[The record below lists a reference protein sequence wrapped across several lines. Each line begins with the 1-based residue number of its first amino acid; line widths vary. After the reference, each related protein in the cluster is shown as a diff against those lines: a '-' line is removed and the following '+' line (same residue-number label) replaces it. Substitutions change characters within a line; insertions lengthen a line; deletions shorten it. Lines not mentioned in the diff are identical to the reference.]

1 MVKNGIAMIKRLR
14 YICLIVSLLL
24 LGQTSLYAQLFLSQR
39 DRDIEASLNYNEG
52 VYILSNYSDNSMPT
66 KETLSLEELLDHNV
80 EAFYFYLRKD
90 TVSNTMLLRNPDG
103 GFTPFSEALVTI
115 KKFLMENPKRLVTLF
130 LDYLVET
137 DMVRVF
143 SEIGLMDNVCEYDSR
158 TGWPT
163 MKNMIESDRR
173 LVVFEVQRHLNSPSW
188 MNNTADH
195 VEHAETEWNIGTS
208 AVETF
213 DERLKKSLSLYSG
226 LKNLENTRAEEE
238 IYDMARY
245 SPYIIEGYRRAWI
258 RDGIMPNFV
267 LVNRYYNWIASSA
280 TTFRNFN
287 IVSGIVTY
295 NGELLNYVNWE
306 GYSNSTPG
314 KFSFPLELNGD
325 MELFPVSPGYTISPE
340 RVKIEDNGSRRIFV
354 SELKAKPL
362 PISQNLELNL
372 PLNGSAKDESRNK
385 YNTLS
390 REVEF
395 GLDPIR
401 GEVASFENSMRIDL
415 PTSSEIKMRDH
426 DFTVGVWLKIP
437 RYLEGKEDYCVL
449 GSKNNAYQQGLH
461 FLIRNHKPY
470 MGFFNNDLHGNTEI
484 EAGKWYH
491 VVWRY
496 NKNNGE
502 QAIFVDGKLDA
513 IAYERPAY
521 LGNDSLYVGYVDFNQ
536 TANFEGNLSA
546 FNVWSRVLSDKEIMA
561 LSSQMV
567 DLNANPME
575 NLNTWLLVS
584 SVLLVIALG
593 VTAYLFRRH
602 WKRTHEKSQLV
613 FTGKGLNKPEEPVEQ
628 QRNIVRLFGEFTVI
642 DRNGENITAL
652 FTPKIK
658 QIFLLILLYSSRGG
672 QGISGNDLADYIWGD
687 TEGKKIKSL
696 RSVSI
701 LKLRKILERLDKMEV
716 LFNANHYTMQ
726 VQPPLTCDYLM
737 YLDMLRE
744 KRVNT
749 KKDFE
754 QVYRIISRG
763 EIFEG
768 ESFNWMDDYKSY
780 VCNSSVDVMSRF
792 IGSYSIKDESD
803 AVIQIAEQILVNDPT
818 NEEALSYKVRALI
831 AHNNFKQARYAYDR
845 FCNEFKA
852 MYGESFGLSFEQISS
867 ETGLKDLI

>member
-1 MVKNGIAMIKRLR
+1 MIRGLR

-24 LGQTSLYAQLFLSQR
+24 LGQTSLHAQLFLSQR
-39 DRDIEASLNYNEG
+39 DRDIEGSLNYNEG
-52 VYILSNYSDNSMPT
+52 VYILSNYSDNSMT
-66 KETLSLEELLDHNV
+66 STETLTLEELLERNV

-90 TVSNTMLLRNPDG
+90 TVSNTMLLRNPNG
-103 GFTPFSEALVTI
+103 EYTPFSEALATI
-115 KKFLMENPKRLVTLF
+115 KKELNENPKQLVTLF

-137 DMVRVF
+137 DMTRTF
-143 SEIGLMDNVCEYDSR
+143 SEIGLLDYMCEYDNR

-173 LVVFEVQRHLNSPSW
+173 LVVFEVQHHLNSPSW

-195 VEHAETEWNIGTS
+195 VEHAEAEWNMG
-208 AVETF
+208 APALETF

-258 RDGIMPNFV
+258 RDGMIPNFI
-267 LVNRYYNWIASSA
+267 LVNRYYNWLNSSVSS
-280 TTFRNFN
+280 FRNFN
-287 IVSGIVTY
+287 IVTGIVTY

-325 MELFPVSPGYTISPE
+325 MELYPVSPGYTISPE

-354 SELKAKPL
+354 SEFKAKPL
-362 PISQNLELNL
+362 PIVQNLELNL

-385 YNTLS
+385 YSTLS
-390 REVEF
+390 RGVEF

-401 GEVASFENSMRIDL
+401 GEVASFENPMRIDL
-415 PTSSEIKMRDH
+415 PTSSEIMMRDH

-437 RYLEGKEDYCVL
+437 KYLNDKEDYCVL

-496 NKNNGE
+496 NKQNGE
-502 QAIFVDGKLDA
+502 QAIFVNGKLDA
-513 IAYERPAY
+513 IALERPAY
-521 LGNDSLYVGYVDFNQ
+521 LGNDSLYVGYVDFSQ

-546 FNVWSRVLSDKEIMA
+546 FNVWSRVLSDKEIVA
-561 LSSQMV
+561 LSSQAL
-567 DLNANPME
+567 DLNANPMG

-584 SVLLVIALG
+584 LVFLVIALG
-593 VTAYLFRRH
+593 VTAYLFRKH
-602 WKRTHEKSQLV
+602 WKRTHEKSQLLAPD
-613 FTGKGLNKPEEPVEQ
+613 KGRSKSGETVEIQ
-628 QRNIVRLFGEFTVI
+628 KNVVNLFGEFTVI

-672 QGISGNDLADYIWGD
+672 QGISGNDLANYIWGD
-687 TEGKKIKSL
+687 SEGKKIKSL

-716 LFNANHYTMQ
+716 LFNASHYTLQ
-726 VQPPLTCDYLM
+726 VKPPLTCDYLI

-763 EIFEG
+763 EVFEG
-768 ESFNWMDDYKSY
+768 ESFEWMDDYKSY

-792 IGSYSIKDESD
+792 IGSYSIKDEAD
-803 AVIQIAEQILVNDPT
+803 AVIQIAEQILVNDPS

-831 AHNNFKQARYAYDR
+831 AHNNFKQARYAYDK
-845 FCNEFKA
+845 FCNEFKS
-852 MYGESFGLSFEQISS
+852 MYGEPFGLSFEQISS